1 MQKLVEVRAD
11 GARRSKGIRSFEK
24 FPVSRDA
31 LDKFEPGGEPSSL
44 KFLFS
49 GPGLTRRVKHGFSFE
64 RCCIE
69 TCASYFHPVI
79 VFLFSLF
86 LFPAFP
92 HVSLPLFSGKQEFV
106 RFRRVDVLEGQRWVS
121 TRIPLSSDKFAGER
135 AYVKS
140 VAVGERK

>member
-1 MQKLVEVRAD
+1 MVFRLNAAVSKLV
-11 GARRSKGIRSFEK
+11 RRISIRLS
-24 FPVSRDA
+24 SS
-31 LDKFEPGGEPSSL
+31 SSL
-44 KFLFS
+44 
-49 GPGLTRRVKHGFSFE
+49 
-64 RCCIE
+64 
-69 TCASYFHPVI
+69 
-79 VFLFSLF
+79 SLF

-92 HVSLPLFSGKQEFV
+92 HVSLPLFSGKEEFV

>member
-1 MQKLVEVRAD
+1 MVFRLNAAVSKLV
-11 GARRSKGIRSFEK
+11 RRISILLS
-24 FPVSRDA
+24 SS
-31 LDKFEPGGEPSSL
+31 SSL
-44 KFLFS
+44 S
-49 GPGLTRRVKHGFSFE
+49 
-64 RCCIE
+64 
-69 TCASYFHPVI
+69 
-79 VFLFSLF
+79 F

>member
-1 MQKLVEVRAD
+1 MVFRLNETLYRNLCVV
-11 GARRSKGIRSFEK
+11 
-24 FPVSRDA
+24 FP
-31 LDKFEPGGEPSSL
+31 
-44 KFLFS
+44 S
-49 GPGLTRRVKHGFSFE
+49 GYRLPL
-64 RCCIE
+64 
-69 TCASYFHPVI
+69 
-79 VFLFSLF
+79 LSLF

-92 HVSLPLFSGKQEFV
+92 HVSLALFSGKEEFV

>member
-1 MQKLVEVRAD
+1 MEARVAEVRAD

-31 LDKFEPGGEPSSL
+31 LDKFEPGGEPSSP
-44 KFLFS
+44 KFLI
-49 GPGLTRRVKHGFSFE
+49 GARVNEEGQTWFSFE

-86 LFPAFP
+86 FLFPAFL
-92 HVSLPLFSGKQEFV
+92 HVSLPLFSGKQEFQTGGCSRGTEMGVNSDPIVQRQIRWRARV
-106 RFRRVDVLEGQRWVS
+106 REISG
-121 TRIPLSSDKFAGER
+121 GGR
-135 AYVKS
+135 A
-140 VAVGERK
+140 